1 MENELIWL
9 HSSVFSGKENWH
21 RILEQIQIFIDLW
34 KPQHCIKEFRLE
46 FNYLS
51 GENIRFS
58 ILCRDDFK
66 QLIAKKLDEY
76 FTEFFLRADLS
87 VRKQAL
93 PVNGVFL
100 THPANTIRYGLYDI
114 VNGNPETE
122 QINVVLS
129 SSIIQALCHEP
140 IDEESILTF
149 AFYLYAGTLKA
160 FRNCNKVFDGTLHYA
175 NLFNAIRADQIDI
188 EIVKNKYE
196 ESKYLLSE
204 IFDEIMRG
212 IHIGPWL
219 DSWILT
225 CETEI
230 KRRSGPLS
238 SQEDGLTQ
246 IGSGFINS
254 IYKHLGISENMKLM
268 LDFFMNETL
277 KETLNQ

>member
-9 HSSVFSGKENWH
+9 RSSVFSAKENWH

-34 KPQHCIKEFRLE
+34 KRQQRIKKFILE

-66 QLIAKKLDEY
+66 HLIAKKLNEQ
-76 FTEFFLRADLS
+76 FTTFFLKKNFS
-87 VRKQAL
+87 VKKLAL
-93 PVNGVFL
+93 PINGVFL
-100 THPANTIRYGLYDI
+100 PHPANTIRYGLYNI
-114 VNGNPETE
+114 VNVNPETE
-122 QINVVLS
+122 QINMMISLV
-129 SSIIQALCHEP
+129 IIQALCNEP

-160 FRNCNKVFDGTLHYA
+160 FRNCNKVFNRTTHYA
-175 NLFNAIRADQIDI
+175 NLFNTVRTDQIDVD
-188 EIVKNKYE
+188 IVKNKYE
-196 ESKYLLSE
+196 SSKEMLSE
-204 IFDEIMRG
+204 IFDEIMSG

-230 KRRSGPLS
+230 KRRTNCLS
-238 SQEDGLTQ
+238 PQDERGAQ
-246 IGSGFINS
+246 IAWLFINS
-254 IYKHLGISENMKLM
+254 IYIHLGLSENMKLM